1 MPEPYERQYARKRY
15 KRAIRNIG
23 AEYKDS
29 VKGELDYYDRK
40 SGFRPGAARTV
51 AAEVDQGLRAYMLG
65 VYNYMTLGLA
75 VTGLTALGTHM
86 LAAAQEG
93 GHAITLT
100 PLGQALYAS
109 PLRWVTILAP
119 LAFVFL
125 ISARMDKMSAASSR
139 NLFLA
144 FSAMMGLSM
153 SSMLIVFTGVSVA
166 RVFFPC
172 DAPRF
177 VSLRLLPRD
186 GRLGRRDRRSRQSL
200 LAFERPT
207 GLQFA
212 LSILS
217 VLIFSG
223 LTAWDSQS
231 IKDMYF
237 ESDGYELAHK
247 KSVFGALRLYL
258 DFINM
263 FQSLL
268 YLFGGK
274 ATTSLATGPMHVP
287 QLPYGLHR

>member
-1 MPEPYERQYARKRY
+1 M
-15 KRAIRNIG
+15 
-23 AEYKDS
+23 
-29 VKGELDYYDRK
+29 YYFDRK
-40 SGFRPGAARTV
+40 SGFRLGATRTV
-51 AAEVDQGLRAYMLG
+51 AAEIDQGLRAYMLG

-86 LAAAQEG
+86 LAVAREG
-93 GHAITLT
+93 GHAIMLT

-109 PLRWVTILAP
+109 PLRWAVILAP

-125 ISARMDKMSAASSR
+125 ISARMDKMSAATSR

-144 FSAMMGLSM
+144 FSAIMGLSM
-153 SSMLIVFTGVSVA
+153 SSLLIVFTGVSVA
-166 RVFFPC
+166 RVFFIT
-172 DAPRF
+172 AAAF
-177 VSLRLLPRD
+177 GGLSVY
-186 GRLGRRDRRSRQSL
+186 GYVTRRDLSGFGSFLVMGVWGIVIAGLVNLFLQSS
-200 LAFERPT
+200 

-223 LTAWDSQS
+223 LTAWDTQS

-237 ESDGYELAHK
+237 EGDGHEVTQK

-268 YLFGGK
+268 FLFG
-274 ATTSLATGPMHVP
+274 
-287 QLPYGLHR
+287 QRND